1 MNAQTAKRT
10 EKVVELRNSDPNKWT
25 WAALDAKVFG
35 AENSHGGRSF
45 AAYKHAVAPLKI
57 KKQKKT
63 KTSRSFILSEPTDP
77 QTLMKECYRFVA
89 GRYQRLPTGTKVRP
103 NWMRSFVEML
113 LAEHGIGT
121 AQTFTPQAVP
131 ENFRLRGR
139 KTAPVMSEPAVA

>member
-35 AENSHGGRSF
+35 AKDSHGGRSF
-45 AAYKHAVAPLKI
+45 AAYKRGVAPLKI
-57 KKQKKT
+57 KKQKTGK
-63 KTSRSFILSEPTDP
+63 RSFTLAEPTDP

-139 KTAPVMSEPAVA
+139 KTASVMSEPAVA